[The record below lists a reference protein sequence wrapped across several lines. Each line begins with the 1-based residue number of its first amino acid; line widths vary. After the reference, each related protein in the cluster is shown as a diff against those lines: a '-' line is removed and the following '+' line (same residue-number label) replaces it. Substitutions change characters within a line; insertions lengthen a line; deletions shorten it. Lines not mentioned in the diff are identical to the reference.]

1 MSEAEVTEDKVR
13 DEHLK
18 AVNVPAHWIYLVTVL
33 LGGFLLMVLLI
44 ALIGGGGG

>member
-1 MSEAEVTEDKVR
+1 VSEAEMDEDKVR
-13 DEHLK
+13 EEHMK
-18 AVNVPAHWIYLVTVL
+18 AVNVPAHWIYLATVL